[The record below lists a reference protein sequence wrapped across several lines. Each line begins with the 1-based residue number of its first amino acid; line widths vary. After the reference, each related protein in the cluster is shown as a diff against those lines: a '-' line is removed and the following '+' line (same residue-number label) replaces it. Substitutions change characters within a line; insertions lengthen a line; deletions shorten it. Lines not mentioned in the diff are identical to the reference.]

1 MRNKLQGRLYRDYT
15 LGAEITVLLAFI
27 RHTLVVRRNR
37 NWYCQNWIVA
47 ALKRLPVKDAQ
58 KNISVEISSIE
69 GIQAQ
74 FARIQ
79 REDI

>member
-1 MRNKLQGRLYRDYT
+1 MRNKLQGRVYRDYT

-47 ALKRLPVKDAQ
+47 ALKRLKNAQ

-69 GIQAQ
+69 GILAQ

-79 REDI
+79 TEDI

>member
-1 MRNKLQGRLYRDYT
+1 MRNKLQGRVYRDYT
-15 LGAEITVLLAFI
+15 SGVEITVLLAFI

-37 NWYCQNWIVA
+37 NCYCQNRIVA
-47 ALKRLPVKDAQ
+47 ALKRLKDAQ

-79 REDI
+79 REDIT